1 MLLWFTSA
9 KPKRGS
15 AEIATGKRGSVPAL
29 ARRTAERMDVDGFK
43 ASIYAL
49 LRDANE
55 VELELSDAEQASVEY
70 ERLLSIPKAERLRLR
85 IANALHEVEALQSES
100 GFEELEQSSPELV
113 ARMRKLSEIFA
124 TAGERTARLTP

>member
-1 MLLWFTSA
+1 
-9 KPKRGS
+9 
-15 AEIATGKRGSVPAL
+15 
-29 ARRTAERMDVDGFK
+29 MDVDGFK
-43 ASIYAL
+43 ASIYSL

-55 VELELSDAEQASVEY
+55 VELELGDAEHASAEY

-100 GFEELEQSSPELV
+100 GFEVLEQSSPELV

-124 TAGERTARLTP
+124 TARERTARLTP